1 MPELVE
7 PLIGTADL
15 ELLSQGAEARVWEGS
30 FLGKFVVVKQRFSKQ
45 YRHPVLDSKLTVG
58 RLNQEVRSML
68 RARKSG
74 VLTPVIYNVEHEAAT
89 IYMERID
96 GASVRDLLLSGNLN
110 SDEVDSMMEKIGHA
124 VATLHDAGLIHGDL
138 TTSNMLVRRSDSAMV
153 LIDFGLSY
161 NSTIPEDKGV
171 DLYVLERA
179 FTSAHSKQTD
189 MFDTLMTSYKRHSR
203 QWSSIFNKFAEV
215 RMRGRKRAMVG

>member
-1 MPELVE
+1 M
-7 PLIGTADL
+7 
-15 ELLSQGAEARVWEGS
+15 
-30 FLGKFVVVKQRFSKQ
+30 LG
-45 YRHPVLDSKLTVG
+45 
-58 RLNQEVRSML
+58 
-68 RARKSG
+68 
-74 VLTPVIYNVEHEAAT
+74 
-89 IYMERID
+89 
-96 GASVRDLLLSGNLN
+96 
-110 SDEVDSMMEKIGHA
+110 KIGHA

-138 TTSNMLVRRSDSAMV
+138 TTSNMLVRRSDSAVV